1 MNTYA
6 LLAWVVDFIHLLLII
21 YFVAGFFISI
31 NRHRTFRLIHSISI
45 SALLPIQLL
54 FDFNCPLLVL
64 DGRLRELAYPGITGE
79 WYYKSFFVQ
88 LVVSFRHQYAG
99 NHRNRCHHTRFYHSN
114 YYARVYSTF
123 QQRLG
128 SPGNIKKPPTG
139 GEGGW
144 TGALEVRPCTLDTHA
159 PVGDT

>member
-88 LVVSFRHQYAG
+88 LVQYLFGINMPEIIVTVA
-99 NHRNRCHHTRFYHSN
+99 TI
-114 YYARVYSTF
+114 
-123 QQRLG
+123 LG
-128 SPGNIKKPPTG
+128 SII
-139 GEGGW
+139 
-144 TGALEVRPCTLDTHA
+144 AIITLMYILLSNKDLA
-159 PVGDT
+159 RQGI

>member
-79 WYYKSFFVQ
+79 WYYKSFFVP
-88 LVVSFRHQYAG
+88 LVQYLFGINMPEIIVTVA
-99 NHRNRCHHTRFYHSN
+99 TI
-114 YYARVYSTF
+114 
-123 QQRLG
+123 LG
-128 SPGNIKKPPTG
+128 SII
-139 GEGGW
+139 
-144 TGALEVRPCTLDTHA
+144 AIITLVYILLSNKDLA
-159 PVGDT
+159 RQGI

>member
-6 LLAWVVDFIHLLLII
+6 LLAWLVAFIHLLLII

-79 WYYKSFFVQ
+79 WYYKSFFVP
-88 LVVSFRHQYAG
+88 LVQYLFGINMPEIIVTVA
-99 NHRNRCHHTRFYHSN
+99 TI
-114 YYARVYSTF
+114 
-123 QQRLG
+123 LG
-128 SPGNIKKPPTG
+128 SII
-139 GEGGW
+139 
-144 TGALEVRPCTLDTHA
+144 AIITLVYILLSNKDLA
-159 PVGDT
+159 RQVISINGVGVD

>member
-6 LLAWVVDFIHLLLII
+6 LLAWLVDFIHLLLII

-31 NRHRTFRLIHSISI
+31 KRHRTFRLIHSISI

-79 WYYKSFFVQ
+79 WYYKSFFVP
-88 LVVSFRHQYAG
+88 LVQYLFGINMPEIIVTVA
-99 NHRNRCHHTRFYHSN
+99 TI
-114 YYARVYSTF
+114 
-123 QQRLG
+123 LG
-128 SPGNIKKPPTG
+128 SII
-139 GEGGW
+139 
-144 TGALEVRPCTLDTHA
+144 AIITLVYILLSNKDLA
-159 PVGDT
+159 RQVISINGVGVD